1 MAIDTT
7 ARRESAC
14 PVHFIWDG
22 HGLGRPFV
30 RAGFFGFV
38 ATGLLFTGALAL
50 RFDAGIL
57 PGTLLGSSAV
67 LWTVGQILGRIRR

>member
-38 ATGLLFTGALAL
+38 AAGLVFTGQMALH
-50 RFDAGIL
+50 FDAGIV
-57 PGTLLGSSAV
+57 PGAIVGSSAV
-67 LWTVGQILGRIRR
+67 LWVAGQLLGRLRR